1 MAGVL
6 TAIAEIVAWISP
18 ASPARELF
26 SAPFVPRASFRG
38 PQPHAARLPPAF
50 LPSMVVA
57 DDEED
62 WDKAWNQ
69 FSSNSGTKPESE
81 SPQPLESL
89 PPADIPVNWDDAWMS
104 GLRNGFK
111 TDDAMGEKPASYSPL
126 DQQKEE
132 ITKREDWSR
141 PDDWDSGV
149 EPDAWQD
156 DLIIDDDPVVAVP
169 EDKQDAP
176 LHEQLM
182 FLAGQRAKLAAET
195 EAKESV
201 KVDATE
207 EDSKVSFQPILK
219 PLVSALLAF
228 MLSAF
233 VYTARPTFAIAA
245 PASLGA
251 AVLTLYSAFGLVKFI
266 IRALTVARVGL
277 A

>member
-1 MAGVL
+1 
-6 TAIAEIVAWISP
+6 
-18 ASPARELF
+18 
-26 SAPFVPRASFRG
+26 
-38 PQPHAARLPPAF
+38 
-50 LPSMVVA
+50 MVVA

-69 FSSNSGTKPESE
+69 FSSQSGTKPESQ

-89 PPADIPVNWDDAWMS
+89 PPADIPLNWDEAWMS

-111 TDDAMGEKPASYSPL
+111 TDDAMDDKPASYSPL

-132 ITKREDWSR
+132 IKKREDWSR
-141 PDDWDSGV
+141 PDDWDKGGV
-149 EPDAWQD
+149 DPDAWQD
-156 DLIIDDDPVVAVP
+156 DLIIDDDPIVAIP
-169 EDKQDAP
+169 DDQQDAP

-182 FLAGQRAKLAAET
+182 FLAGQRAKAEA
-195 EAKESV
+195 EAGAKESV
-201 KVDATE
+201 KADATE
-207 EDSKVSFQPILK
+207 EDNKVSFKPILK
-219 PLVSALLAF
+219 PLLACVLAF
-228 MLSAF
+228 TLSAF
-233 VYTARPTFAIAA
+233 VYVARPTFAIAA